1 MKRTLFILTIVF
13 LLVFSVSCGK
23 TEEYSPSFSLGKGF
37 VYENGVISGT
47 VYTLDTLFLRDIVE
61 TEDDLLLTADFTE
74 DYYSEEGEIPL
85 KAGKNSMVLT
95 FMNGEKTTKIPVE
108 IECLLF
114 DELRVDILDPEK
126 TYRIGEHFDRATIAV
141 IGVMADGK
149 EMGITNYTP
158 EYEFSSLGKSR
169 VGIDIG
175 GFYESFSVMV
185 TEEYMPILDSSF
197 SADGVTYLI
206 IDGEATLVQAEN
218 VFGFFAVPAFVISD
232 GEEVPVTAIGGAAF
246 ESAEITAITIPESI
260 ETIGESAFAGC
271 ALLESATLPDG
282 LRSLGKYA
290 FLGCESLLSVEIP
303 DAITEIATGTF
314 RSCQNLFRV
323 KLPDC
328 IVTIGSS
335 AFEGCE
341 TLSSLEFPESLRVIG
356 ESAFEGCTKLSSVV
370 IASLEKMR
378 SRAFAM
384 CENLSVFAVGKV
396 ETLGTDV
403 LKGSSPAIYAAN
415 GSTFSTYAV
424 ENGISFVPVSDEVHI
439 ISVPMEIAIEDGY
452 PYASLVAV
460 YLEGDEMRRMK
471 NYEILY
477 DPNACGY
484 VEAKL
489 IFGDYEKTFPLFVS
503 YTETV
508 ALDTDSRGA
517 VYEVNPAEGT
527 ARLLSVPQ
535 YVRKSEV
542 YNPENKELFLVP
554 TAISRPD
561 GEYRVTE
568 IAEGAFDACL
578 NKTEFF
584 VPQTD
589 EP

>member
-1 MKRTLFILTIVF
+1 MKRTLIVLVF
-13 LLVFSVSCGK
+13 VLLLVFSVSCGK
-23 TEEYSPSFSLGKGF
+23 TEEYRPSFSLCEGF
-37 VYENGVISGT
+37 VYENGVILGT

-61 TEDDLLLTADFTE
+61 TEDDLLLTADFSE
-74 DYYSEEGEIPL
+74 DYYSEDGEIPL
-85 KAGKNSMVLT
+85 KSGKNSMVLT
-95 FMNGEKTTKIPVE
+95 FMNGEKEAKIPVE
-108 IECLLF
+108 IECILF
-114 DELRVDILDPEK
+114 DELRVDMLAPEK
-126 TYRIGEHFDRATIAV
+126 TYRIGEHFDRTTIAV

-149 EMGITNYTP
+149 EIEITNYTP

-175 GFYESFSVMV
+175 GFYESFSVLV
-185 TEEYMPILDSSF
+185 AEEYRPVLDSSF
-197 SADGVTYLI
+197 SADGVTYLLA
-206 IDGEATLVQAEN
+206 DGEATLVQAED
-218 VFGFFAVPAFVISD
+218 VFGFFAVPQVVISD
-232 GEEVPVTAIGGAAF
+232 GKEFPVTAIGGAAF
-246 ESAEITAITIPESI
+246 ESMEITSIMIPDGVK
-260 ETIGESAFAGC
+260 TIGESAFAGC
-271 ALLESATLPDG
+271 VFLESVTLPEE
-282 LRSLGKYA
+282 LLSLGKYA

-303 DAITEIATGTF
+303 DGVTEIATGTF
-314 RSCQNLFRV
+314 RSCRRLFRAV
-323 KLPDC
+323 LPESL
-328 IVTIGSS
+328 VTVGNG

-341 TLSSLEFPESLRVIG
+341 RLSSLEFPDGLRVIG
-356 ESAFEGCTKLSSVV
+356 ESAFEGCAKLSSVV
-370 IASLEKMR
+370 IASLDELQT
-378 SRAFAM
+378 RAFAE

-403 LKGSSPAIYAAN
+403 LKGASPAIYAAN
-415 GSTFSTYAV
+415 GGAFSTYAV
-424 ENGISFVPVSDEVHI
+424 ENGLSPVFISEEVHI
-439 ISVPMEIAIEDGY
+439 LSLPTEIAIKDGY

-460 YLEGDEMRRMK
+460 YLEGNEMRRMK

-477 DPNACGY
+477 DRDACGY
-484 VEAKL
+484 LEAKL
-489 IFGDYEKTFPLFVS
+489 VFGDYEKTFSLFVS

-527 ARLLSVPQ
+527 AKLLSVPQ

-542 YNPENKELFLVP
+542 YEPENKELFLVP
-554 TAISRPD
+554 TSILRPD

-584 VPQTD
+584 VPKTD